1 LCGSP
6 PRASKRATSTTS
18 SSRKKPPITA
28 SSRRAGGHVLLAA
41 VLASASC
48 GGGPREPLLTY
59 FNGEYGL
66 SLRYPAS
73 WKTDQAEQDGVWYR
87 YFLGPPAGPGK
98 KPAVSVT
105 LLVGRLGSSL
115 DEYAQTYLAGNTLA
129 SSRDEARGE
138 AKGRSYLFASPDR
151 STRHSLL
158 LLEEKGRVYGLYTQ
172 AEAPLFERHF
182 PILEEMAKSLN
193 LERLTTYPE
202 QRNPAFSFSVR
213 MPPSWRESRH
223 FGGGG
228 TLLLQYTSPALAM
241 DQDRQT
247 VHASL
252 TLTVEPIPGAGTLE
266 AFYEGTR
273 QKLGSN
279 FQVLSHEAWRG
290 GYTDVMRTETPM
302 AISRVKRFYRAQEGR
317 GYSLTF
323 EARDDVYSRVW
334 RWYDIIASS
343 LKIGAEMQSP

>member
-1 LCGSP
+1 
-6 PRASKRATSTTS
+6 
-18 SSRKKPPITA
+18 
-28 SSRRAGGHVLLAA
+28 
-41 VLASASC
+41 
-48 GGGPREPLLTY
+48 
-59 FNGEYGL
+59 
-66 SLRYPAS
+66 
-73 WKTDQAEQDGVWYR
+73 
-87 YFLGPPAGPGK
+87 
-98 KPAVSVT
+98 
-105 LLVGRLGSSL
+105 L

-129 SSRDEARGE
+129 SSRDDVRGE

-193 LERLTTYPE
+193 LERPSAYPE

-213 MPPSWRESRH
+213 VPPSWRESRH

-241 DQDRQT
+241 DKDRQT

-279 FQVLSHEAWRG
+279 FQVLSHSPWRG
-290 GYTDVMRTETPM
+290 GDADVMRTETPM
-302 AISRVKRFYRAQEGR
+302 AVSRVKRFYRAQEGR

-323 EARDDVYSRVW
+323 EARDDVYSGVW